1 MSTQAAIREQWMP
14 RLSVWLLRLAEFGL
28 VQVVVQGLAALAGI
42 LIVRNLS
49 KHQYALFAIAN
60 SMQTACNL
68 LADLGIGVGVRS
80 IGGRVWNDRY
90 RFGQL
95 LNTAFGLRKRF
106 AILSFSFCLPITAWM
121 LWRNGASTPVAF
133 GLCAIVA
140 ASVVPLLASS
150 VWGISPSLHGEYRRI
165 QKLDLGNAA
174 LRLALIATLSLVWI
188 NAFLAS
194 VVAVVSNWVQ
204 VTFLRRWAGDHADIT
219 ASPSQEDSE
228 QLKRLSTK
236 LLPNT
241 LFFCFQG
248 QVTLFILT
256 LLGNSTGIAD
266 VTALGRL
273 AMILG
278 IFAVTFGN
286 VVGPRFARC
295 QDTHRLP
302 RLYVFLVLSSVLI
315 MAPLL
320 LFSWL
325 FPDSL
330 LWLLGSKYESLRG
343 ECVWVVAAGCVAQI
357 GGVMWNLNSSKA
369 WIRAQSPAFIP
380 AILMAQIVAALFLN
394 LRHFHDIL
402 IFNLITAAAPL
413 PIYAIDAILGMRQR
427 LKADSKTVNV

>member
-1 MSTQAAIREQWMP
+1 MSTQAAIREQWIP

-28 VQVVVQGLAALAGI
+28 VQAAVQGLAALAGI

-106 AILSFSFCLPITAWM
+106 AIVSFSFCLPIAAWM

-133 GLCAIVA
+133 GLCAVVA

-165 QKLDLGNAA
+165 QKLDLGNAT
-174 LRLALIATLSLVWI
+174 LRIALIASLSLIWI
-188 NAFLAS
+188 NAFLAAL
-194 VVAVVSNWVQ
+194 VAVVSNWVQ
-204 VTFLRRWAGDHADIT
+204 AIFLRRWARDHADNT
-219 ASPSQEDSE
+219 APPSQEDRR
-228 QLKRLSTK
+228 QLMRLSTK

-256 LLGNSTGIAD
+256 LIGNSTGVAD
-266 VTALGRL
+266 ITALGRL

-286 VVGPRFARC
+286 VIGPRFGRC

-302 RLYVFLVLSSVLI
+302 RLYVFLVVGSVVI
-315 MAPLL
+315 MTPLL
-320 LFSWL
+320 LFAWL
-325 FPDSL
+325 FPGSL
-330 LWLLGSKYESLRG
+330 LWLLGSQYESLRA
-343 ECVWVVAAGCVAQI
+343 ECVWVVAAGCIGQV

-369 WIRAQSPAFIP
+369 WIRVQSPAFIP
-380 AILMAQIVAALFLN
+380 AILIAQIIAALYLN
-394 LRHFHDIL
+394 LRVFHDVL
-402 IFNLITAAAPL
+402 IFNLVTVAAPI
-413 PIYAIDAILGMRQR
+413 PVYVADAVLGMRQR